1 MKKRKVLQQ
10 VCNTWDLL
18 WILNLCLN
26 IPEEKIKELFK
37 NLNEIVFSNNNK

>member
-18 WILNLCLN
+18 WILNLRLN

-37 NLNEIVFSNNNK
+37 NLNEIVFSNNNQ